1 MPTYER
7 SVQIATE
14 PGPLFE
20 FLSDV
25 ANLPRYFDQMTS
37 AERVDGERVHTT
49 AVIQPEGEPEQRV
62 EGEAWFRVVEG
73 EQRIEWGSEGP
84 NDYRGEL
91 DVTPA
96 GEGCEVSVRI
106 STEHD
111 EPDAIEEGLEGTL
124 ANVKRLGEE
133 L

>member
-7 SVQIATE
+7 SVQVEAA
-14 PGPLFE
+14 PGPLFA

-25 ANLPRYFDQMTS
+25 GNLPRYFEQMTS
-37 AERVDGERVHTT
+37 AERLDGERVRTT
-49 AVIQPEGEPEQRV
+49 AVIQPEGEEEQRV

-73 EQRIEWGSEGP
+73 EQRLEWGSEGP
-84 NDYRGEL
+84 NGYQGEL

-96 GEGCEVSVRI
+96 GDGSEVSVRI
-106 STEHD
+106 STDRD
-111 EPDAIEEGLEGTL
+111 EAEAIEEGLEGTL
-124 ANVKRLGEE
+124 ANVQRLGEE

>member
-1 MPTYER
+1 MPIYER
-7 SVQIATE
+7 SVQIGSE
-14 PGPLFE
+14 PGPLFD

-25 ANLPRYFDQMTS
+25 GNLPRYFDQMTS
-37 AERVDGERVHTT
+37 AEPLDGERVHTT

-84 NDYRGEL
+84 KDYRGEL

-96 GEGCEVSVRI
+96 GDGCEVSVRI
-106 STEHD
+106 STERD
-111 EPDAIEEGLEGTL
+111 EAEAIEEGLEATL
-124 ANVKRLGEE
+124 ANVKRLGEK

>member
-7 SVQIATE
+7 SVHVEAE
-14 PGPLFE
+14 PGRLFA

-25 ANLPRYFDQMTS
+25 GNLPRYFDQMTS
-37 AERVDGERVHTT
+37 AERLEGERVHTT
-49 AVIQPEGEPEQRV
+49 AVIEPEGEPEQRV
-62 EGEAWFRVVEG
+62 EGEAWFRVAEG

-84 NDYRGEL
+84 HDYRGEL

-96 GEGCEVSVRI
+96 GDGSEVSVRI
-106 STEHD
+106 STEND
-111 EPDAIEEGLEGTL
+111 EAEAIEEGLEGTL
-124 ANVKRLGEE
+124 ANVKRLGES